1 MSTIRTTSTR
11 LLLTSALSGMIAAAM
26 APAHAADPKPVYEKC
41 AGIAK
46 AGKNDCGTSKH
57 ACAGLATRDSD
68 KEEYVVLPEGACA
81 KIAGATVIGKA
92 KR

>member
-1 MSTIRTTSTR
+1 MSMTRTQ
-11 LLLTSALSGMIAAAM
+11 LLLTTALSGMIATALP
-26 APAHAADPKPVYEKC
+26 PAQAADAKPVYEKC

-57 ACAGLATRDSD
+57 ACAGQATRDND
-68 KEEYVVLPEGACA
+68 KEEYVVLPEGVCA
-81 KIAGATVIGKA
+81 KITGGTVIGKA

>member
-1 MSTIRTTSTR
+1 MSTTRTH
-11 LLLTSALSGMIAAAM
+11 LLLTCALSGMIAAGVH
-26 APAHAADPKPVYEKC
+26 PAHAADSKPVYEKC

-57 ACAGLATRDSD
+57 ACAGQATRDND

-81 KIAGATVIGKA
+81 KIAGGTVIGKA